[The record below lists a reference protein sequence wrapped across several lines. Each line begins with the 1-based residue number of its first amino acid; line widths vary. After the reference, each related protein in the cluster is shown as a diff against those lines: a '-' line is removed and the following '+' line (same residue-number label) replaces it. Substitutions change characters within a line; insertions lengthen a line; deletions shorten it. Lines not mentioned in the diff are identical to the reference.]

1 MSIRKIIFFLGGLSF
16 TPTII
21 NHFKLDFKRK
31 KELFESIDDIKKGTR
46 GLIKFSYNQIKDII
60 EGDSN

>member
-21 NHFKLDFKRK
+21 NHFKLDFK
-31 KELFESIDDIKKGTR
+31 SIDDIKKGTR